1 MADVKISQLPAA
13 TTPVDGTEVLPIVQ
27 SATTKQVSIANLT
40 AGRPMS
46 ASSLTLTTPL
56 AVTSGGTG
64 LAAGT
69 SGGIPY
75 YSSTTAITSSAA
87 LAANALV
94 IGGGAGVAPSTTT
107 TASGILT
114 FLGTPSSANL
124 AAAVTD
130 ETGTGSLVFGT
141 SPTFT
146 TSAIFPAGTV
156 SAPGITTTSDTNT
169 GIYFPAADTVAVATN
184 GTEDMRFTPEGNVTL
199 NSATFSPTTPGT
211 AGNMAMTG
219 TLAMGS
225 SFLRNRI
232 INGDM
237 RIAQRGTTAVT
248 AGYPV
253 DRFRQD
259 ASTSAVFS
267 YQQNKNSATPPVGFT
282 NYLGAQVTTA
292 YTPGANTTVLI
303 AHIIEGYNTA
313 DFGWGSANAKTVT
326 LSFWVQSSLTG
337 THSGAIVNSAG
348 DRAYVFSFA
357 ISSASTWEYKT
368 ITIPGD
374 TTGTW
379 LTDNGTGL
387 GIRFNLGTG
396 TGTFGTT
403 TTGWQAGNYVGLTTA
418 VQVSA
423 TLNATFY
430 ITGVQLELGS
440 VATPFERRQY
450 GTELMLCQRYYWRI
464 YPGAGNQR
472 YGVGYALTTTTAN
485 IFINYP
491 VTMRAA
497 PTGLE
502 QNGSAGDYLLVYQN
516 TATALNAVPTFGSA
530 STQGAVIGATLGSGL
545 TAGDGLM
552 FTANSATSYLGW
564 SAEL

>member
-40 AGRPMS
+40 AGRAMS
-46 ASSLTLTTPL
+46 ATSLTLTTPL

-141 SPTFT
+141 SPAL
-146 TSAIFPAGTV
+146 S
-156 SAPGITTTSDTNT
+156 
-169 GIYFPAADTVAVATN
+169 
-184 GTEDMRFTPEGNVTL
+184 GNVTL
-199 NSATFSPTTPGT
+199 DSATFSPSSPGT
-211 AGNMAMTG
+211 NGNMAMTG

-237 RIAQRGTTAVT
+237 RIDQRNAGASGT
-248 AGYPV
+248 AGAYTV
-253 DRFRQD
+253 DRWLFN
-259 ASTSAVFS
+259 ASLATKGTW
-267 YQQNKNSATPPVGFT
+267 QQNAGSVTPPVGFS
-282 NYLGAQVTTA
+282 NYLGFTSNSSYSVTSGDYFTF
-292 YTPGANTTVLI
+292 VQF
-303 AHIIEGYNTA
+303 IEGLNLQDLA
-313 DFGWGSANAKTVT
+313 WGTVSAKTIT
-326 LSFWVQSSLTG
+326 ISFWVRSSLTG
-337 THSGAIVNSAG
+337 TFGGVINNGAFNRSYPFTYVINSAN
-348 DRAYVFSFA
+348 
-357 ISSASTWEYKT
+357 TWEQKS

-379 LTDNGTGL
+379 LTTNGI
-387 GIRFNLGTG
+387 GISLQLSMGSGATYAGTPS
-396 TGTFGTT
+396 TWASTVY
-403 TTGWQAGNYVGLTTA
+403 A
-418 VQVSA
+418 SA
-423 TLNATFY
+423 TGCQSVVGTNGATFY
-430 ITGVQLELGS
+430 ITGVQLEVGS

-450 GTELMLCQRYYWRI
+450 GTELMLCQRYLPASKATVASGIVAIGQAYSTTEALVSMPFQVTPRTSPTGAIVSSAAHFLCWQANAGGTTPTGVI
-464 YPGAGNQR
+464 FNQASLTTATLQVSGMTGLVAGNSTSLSFGNASGNV
-472 YGVGYALTTTTAN
+472 Y
-485 IFINYP
+485 F
-491 VTMRAA
+491 
-497 PTGLE
+497 TGC
-502 QNGSAGDYLLVYQN
+502 
-516 TATALNAVPTFGSA
+516 
-530 STQGAVIGATLGSGL
+530 
-545 TAGDGLM
+545 
-552 FTANSATSYLGW
+552 
-564 SAEL
+564 EL

>member
-156 SAPGITTTSDTNT
+156 SAPGITTTGDTNT
-169 GIYFPAADTVAVATN
+169 GVYFPAADTVAITTA
-184 GTEDMRFTPEGNVTL
+184 GSEDMRFTPEGNVTL

-237 RIAQRGTTAVT
+237 RIDQRNAGSAVT
-248 AGYPV
+248 AASSFPV
-253 DRFRQD
+253 DRFLIPFSTDGAFSAQQD
-259 ASTSAVFS
+259 TVAPAGFV
-267 YQQNKNSATPPVGFT
+267 NSLKFT
-282 NYLGAQVTTA
+282 TTTA
-292 YTPGANTTVLI
+292 DSSLSAAQFALI
-303 AHIIEGYNTA
+303 RQNIEGLNVS
-313 DFGWGSANAKTVT
+313 DLGWGSASALTITV
-326 LSFWVQSSLTG
+326 SFWVRSTLTG
-337 THSGAIVNSAG
+337 TFSAALLNNNA
-348 DRAYVFSFA
+348 DRSYILTYT
-357 ISSASTWEYKT
+357 ISVADTWEYKT
-368 ITIPGD
+368 ATIPGD

-379 LTDNGTGL
+379 LTTNGV
-387 GIRFNLGTG
+387 GIRLEFSMGVGSDFQGT
-396 TGTFGTT
+396 
-403 TTGWQAGNYVGLTTA
+403 AGSWTA
-418 VQVSA
+418 TNDRATAGSVSVIG
-423 TLNATFY
+423 TLNATWAV
-430 ITGVQLELGS
+430 TGVQLEVGS

-450 GTELMLCQRYYWRI
+450 GTELMLCQRYYQRI
-464 YPGAGNQR
+464 QGDTTAQR
-472 YGVGYALTTTTAN
+472 MVGVGVVGSATQIFRILT
-485 IFINYP
+485 P
-491 VTMRAA
+491 VKTSMRANPDLDA
-497 PTGLE
+497 
-502 QNGSAGDYLLVYQN
+502 
-516 TATALNAVPTFGSA
+516 
-530 STQGAVIGATLGSGL
+530 SGL
-545 TAGDGLM
+545 TGYDGTSNTAVTVATNYSIPTQISFDVSGGSG
-552 FTANSATSYLGW
+552 FTTGRSGIILTGGSATSFFAA